1 MKKQP
6 LPVPRNNLNKK
17 IEINNLPKSAAAA
30 MLVTSHDI
38 NFVMGFIKEDEILTH
53 DNYVRHSF
61 LKNCLCRFYLELS
74 CNYCVKSVIY
84 KMFHKSAIRSYAI
97 TYN

>member
-6 LPVPRNNLNKK
+6 LTLPRNHLNKK

-53 DNYVRHSF
+53 DNYVRNFYYF
-61 LKNCLCRFYLELS
+61 LLFN
-74 CNYCVKSVIY
+74 
-84 KMFHKSAIRSYAI
+84 
-97 TYN
+97 

>member
-6 LPVPRNNLNKK
+6 LTLPRNNLNKK
-17 IEINNLPKSAAAA
+17 IEVNNLPKSAAQA

-53 DNYVRHSF
+53 DNYVRHF
-61 LKNCLCRFYLELS
+61 FFTINFYICRFYDSIDISTVASL
-74 CNYCVKSVIY
+74 
-84 KMFHKSAIRSYAI
+84 RSFGSGLFRTPVNAC
-97 TYN
+97 

>member
-6 LPVPRNNLNKK
+6 LTLPRNNLNKK

-61 LKNCLCRFYLELS
+61 LKKLFITCLCRFYLQS
-74 CNYCVKSVIY
+74 IVI
-84 KMFHKSAIRSYAI
+84 II
-97 TYN
+97 L

>member
-53 DNYVRHSF
+53 DNYVRHFFFSIF
-61 LKNCLCRFYLELS
+61 LILIVMGIIVSGKNCPREELDQGRIVS
-74 CNYCVKSVIY
+74 GKN
-84 KMFHKSAIRSYAI
+84 
-97 TYN
+97 